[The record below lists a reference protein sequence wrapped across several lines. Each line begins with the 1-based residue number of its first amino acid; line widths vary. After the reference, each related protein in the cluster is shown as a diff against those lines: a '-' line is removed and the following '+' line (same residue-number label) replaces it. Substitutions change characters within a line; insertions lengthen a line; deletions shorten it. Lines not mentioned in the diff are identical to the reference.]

1 MCFVKPL
8 RIKEINKTTVLL
20 ENNIKAYYNVKTQEL
35 KKNDLV
41 LVFGNLVI
49 EKIEARNEK

>member
-8 RIKEINKTTVLL
+8 KIKKITGKEVLL
-20 ENNIKAYYNVKTQEL
+20 ENEIKAYYD
-35 KKNDLV
+35 KKIGGIKKGDRV

-49 EKIEARNEK
+49 EKINEKN